1 MLNAE
6 KMSSKEEVQTT
17 TTTTTTP
24 TAAAKTAVFESVNG
38 DGGITL
44 SDDPS
49 LSLVEKIYDLVR
61 RNEDP
66 DKIGEYLETL
76 EPKASL
82 QVNEILKNGDTLL
95 CLCCSKNLKDLVRL
109 LVEMFSVDLNL
120 CRSLNVNTASF
131 SSVTPTVTISARR
144 QSRLISSQNSLMTTK
159 NGLPK
164 GSCFIYFKVFIN

>member
-1 MLNAE
+1 
-6 KMSSKEEVQTT
+6 MSSKEEVQTT
-17 TTTTTTP
+17 TTTTTS
-24 TAAAKTAVFESVNG
+24 AKTAVFESVNNG
-38 DGGITL
+38 DDGGITL

-66 DKIGEYLETL
+66 EKIGEYLETL

-95 CLCCSKNLKDLVRL
+95 CLCCSKNLKNLVRL

-164 GSCFIYFKVFIN
+164 GSYFIYLV